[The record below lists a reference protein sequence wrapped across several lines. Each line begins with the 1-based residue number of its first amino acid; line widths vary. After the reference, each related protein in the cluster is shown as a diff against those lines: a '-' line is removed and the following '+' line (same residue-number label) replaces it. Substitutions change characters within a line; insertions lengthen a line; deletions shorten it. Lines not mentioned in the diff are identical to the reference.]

1 MQHGLASGGC
11 VSLLSCEHRAVAGG
25 CDSEESRCRFWWLEV
40 VLLFML
46 GPSCLQP
53 FFPGL
58 FFPACFQVLPAGACC
73 GPSQHQVDFYDWRPV
88 VGGGCS
94 HTSGKGRAELFP
106 QLLLLPQLY

>member
-25 CDSEESRCRFWWLEV
+25 WDNEESRCRFWWLEV

-53 FFPGL
+53 FFPGP
-58 FFPACFQVLPAGACC
+58 FFLPVSRCCPLGLAAG
-73 GPSQHQVDFYDWRPV
+73 PLSIRWIFMT
-88 VGGGCS
+88 GG
-94 HTSGKGRAELFP
+94 
-106 QLLLLPQLY
+106 QLLEGSAVTPLARG